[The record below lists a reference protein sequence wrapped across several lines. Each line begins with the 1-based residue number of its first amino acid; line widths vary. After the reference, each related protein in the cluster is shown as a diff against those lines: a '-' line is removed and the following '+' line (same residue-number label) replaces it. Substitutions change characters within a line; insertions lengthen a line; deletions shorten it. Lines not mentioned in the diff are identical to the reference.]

1 MLKEGSTCKVKIN
14 QLNSD
19 GIAEVNLK
27 NDHLFISQVLENEE
41 VMVRIDKRLKFG
53 YAATCIKVLKPSVNR
68 CTVKCPIYNKCGS
81 CQLLHVDYEAQ
92 KIMKKKAIQL
102 LIKHSKVANIK
113 VNDVI
118 GMEDPYHYRN
128 KMIIS
133 FARDRSHGFLA
144 GFYEENSHQIIPFE
158 GCLLHDQNSDKLI
171 LDIINLVKKMHIEP
185 YDENRRS
192 GLLRHILIRKA
203 ITSNQVM
210 VVLVVTSQNFP
221 GRKNFVQSLCAKHP
235 SIKTI
240 IQNINTR
247 KTSIVL
253 GEEERILYGPG
264 FVEDTLCGLKFK
276 ISAKSFYQ
284 INHDQTQ
291 RLYNLALSK
300 IKWQGKEIVMD
311 AYSGIGTIGMCVA
324 KYVKEVVSVELNKDA
339 VKDAIQNAAM
349 NQIKNIRFI
358 CDDAGNYMQKCAAAH
373 QRIDVVMIDPPRS
386 GSDEKFLSSLV
397 KLNPK
402 QVIYISCNPTTQIR
416 DLEYLKKYHYECEEM
431 ELVDQF
437 PQTSHVESVVLLTLK

>member
-68 CTVKCPIYNKCGS
+68 CAVKCPIYNKCGS

-92 KIMKKKAIQL
+92 KTMKKKAIQL

>member
-113 VNDVI
+113 VKDVI

-192 GLLRHILIRKA
+192 GLLRHVLIRKA

>member
-1 MLKEGSTCKVKIN
+1 MLKEGSTFKVKVNHIN
-14 QLNSD
+14 QD
-19 GIAEVNLK
+19 GIGEVSVK
-27 NDHLFISQVLENEE
+27 NDRLFISQVLENEE
-41 VMVRIDKRLKFG
+41 VMVRVDKRLKFG
-53 YAATCIKVLKPSVNR
+53 YAATCIKVVTPSPNR
-68 CTVKCPIYNKCGS
+68 CAVKCPIYNKCGS
-81 CQLLHVDYEAQ
+81 CQLLHIDYEAQ
-92 KIMKKKAIQL
+92 KRMKKKEIQL
-102 LIKHSKVANIK
+102 QIKHSNVNHIK

-118 GMEDPYHYRN
+118 GMDDPYHYRN
-128 KMIIS
+128 KMIVS
-133 FARDRSHGFLA
+133 FARDRSRGFLA
-144 GFYEENSHQIIPFE
+144 GFYEENTHQIIPFE
-158 GCLLHDQNSDKLI
+158 GCLLHDQKSDQLI
-171 LDIINLVKKMHIEP
+171 MDIIQLVKKMHIEP

-192 GLLRHILIRKA
+192 GLLRHVLIRKA
-203 ITSNQVM
+203 VTTNQVM
-210 VVLVVTSQNFP
+210 VVLVITSQNFP
-221 GRKNFVQSLCAKHP
+221 GRKNFIQSLCAKHP
-235 SIKTI
+235 EIKTI

-253 GEEERILYGPG
+253 GDEERILYGPG
-264 FVEDTLCGLKFK
+264 YVEDTLCGLKFK

-291 RLYNLALSK
+291 QLYNLALAK
-300 IKWQGKEIVMD
+300 IKWQGKEVVMD

-324 KYVKEVVSVELNKDA
+324 KYVKEVVSVESNKDA

-358 CDDAGNYMQKCAAAH
+358 CDDAGNYMQKCANAH
-373 QRIDVVMIDPPRS
+373 QRMDVVIIDPPRS

-416 DLEYLKKYHYECEEM
+416 DLEYLKKFHYECEEM

-437 PQTSHVESVVLLTLK
+437 PQTSHIESVVLLTRK

>member
-113 VNDVI
+113 VKDVI

-133 FARDRSHGFLA
+133 FARDRNHGFLA

-192 GLLRHILIRKA
+192 GLLRHVLIRKA

-437 PQTSHVESVVLLTLK
+437 PQTNHVESVVLLTLK